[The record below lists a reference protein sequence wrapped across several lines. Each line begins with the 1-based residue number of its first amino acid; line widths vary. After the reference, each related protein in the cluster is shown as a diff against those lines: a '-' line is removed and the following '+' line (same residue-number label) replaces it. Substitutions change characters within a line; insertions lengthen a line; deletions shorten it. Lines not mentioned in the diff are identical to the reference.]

1 MNCFI
6 DKIINKI
13 SGLQFDGSLDI
24 EDFDKFYLRETNK
37 THFRMS
43 NECEVKGGFIEK
55 TKVPVMKKIVEY
67 AILDEKR
74 QNLIHGFLKRK
85 DEMPKL

>member
-1 MNCFI
+1 
-6 DKIINKI
+6 
-13 SGLQFDGSLDI
+13 
-24 EDFDKFYLRETNK
+24 
-37 THFRMS
+37 MS
-43 NECEVKGGFIEK
+43 DECEVNGGVVEK

-74 QNLIHGFLKRK
+74 QNLIHDFLKRK

>member
-1 MNCFI
+1 MA
-6 DKIINKI
+6 D
-13 SGLQFDGSLDI
+13 
-24 EDFDKFYLRETNK
+24 
-37 THFRMS
+37 
-43 NECEVKGGFIEK
+43 ECEVIGGVIEK

-74 QNLIHGFLKRK
+74 QNLIQEFLKRK